1 MSLALI
7 IVKDLITKTA
17 PAAKIPSS
25 VPIIMRRM
33 NPAAINIAPA
43 VPAPIPAVVN
53 QRRRLT
59 MVKSQM
65 LNVQKGF
72 TLIEL
77 LLYVSIVGAIIVA
90 VAGFLSL
97 RMQSRVKKQAISEVE
112 QQGVQVM
119 QVSTQN
125 GRNAT
130 NINFSSVCD
139 LSGGTIR
146 QNTIALT
153 NSRVVASNLT
163 FQNLSRTGT
172 PGTIRVQFTLTHINP
187 EGRNEYNY
195 SKTFYGSASLR

>member
-1 MSLALI
+1 MLLRA
-7 IVKDLITKTA
+7 
-17 PAAKIPSS
+17 
-25 VPIIMRRM
+25 MR
-33 NPAAINIAPA
+33 
-43 VPAPIPAVVN
+43 
-53 QRRRLT
+53 
-59 MVKSQM
+59 
-65 LNVQKGF
+65 KGF
-72 TLIEL
+72 TLIEP
-77 LLYVSIVGAIIVA
+77 LLYVSIVGAIIFS

-97 RMQSRVKKQAISEVE
+97 LMQSRVKNQAISEVE
-112 QQGVQVM
+112 QQGGQFM
-119 QVSTQN
+119 QLVTQT

-130 NINFSSVCD
+130 NINFSSVFD

-146 QNTIALT
+146 ENTIALT

>member
-1 MSLALI
+1 
-7 IVKDLITKTA
+7 
-17 PAAKIPSS
+17 
-25 VPIIMRRM
+25 
-33 NPAAINIAPA
+33 
-43 VPAPIPAVVN
+43 
-53 QRRRLT
+53 

-77 LLYVSIVGAIIVA
+77 LLYVSIVGAIIFS

-97 RMQSRVKKQAISEVE
+97 LMQSRVKNQAISEVE

-119 QVSTQN
+119 QLVTQT

-130 NINFSSVCD
+130 NINFSSVFD

>member
-1 MSLALI
+1 
-7 IVKDLITKTA
+7 
-17 PAAKIPSS
+17 
-25 VPIIMRRM
+25 
-33 NPAAINIAPA
+33 
-43 VPAPIPAVVN
+43 
-53 QRRRLT
+53 
-59 MVKSQM
+59 M

-77 LLYVSIVGAIIVA
+77 LLYVSIVGAIIFS

-97 RMQSRVKKQAISEVE
+97 LMQSRVKNQAISEVE

-119 QVSTQN
+119 QLVTQT

-130 NINFSSVCD
+130 NINFSSVFD

>member
-1 MSLALI
+1 MLLRA
-7 IVKDLITKTA
+7 
-17 PAAKIPSS
+17 
-25 VPIIMRRM
+25 MR
-33 NPAAINIAPA
+33 
-43 VPAPIPAVVN
+43 
-53 QRRRLT
+53 
-59 MVKSQM
+59 
-65 LNVQKGF
+65 KGF

-77 LLYVSIVGAIIVA
+77 LLYVSIVGAIIFS

-97 RMQSRVKKQAISEVE
+97 LMQSRVKNQAISEVE

-119 QVSTQN
+119 QVITQT

-130 NINFSSVCD
+130 NINFSSVFD